1 MIENVKF
8 ENAEDKEVW
17 VSLAEIPCS
26 NPPYQKNFAP
36 QITNTVIEY
45 VLIHDNGMARFSHSI
60 EFNGTVVSEGVT
72 VDSLG
77 ANLPYKASEIPNMVK
92 AVYDSTNKVINPYI
106 KLPRAHDHVI
116 ANSNSTGIYQI
127 VPKFAE
133 SLTPYN
139 TIGSKPSYN
148 TGAITSSGTWGVTT
162 LENIPGT
169 YSGIFTETRYQGI
182 LFVGTWGENSCR
194 AIPYIVHGDAL
205 YFNDTATSNKV
216 TAELTGNKITFT
228 SPISRPMSSVTFY

>member
-8 ENAEDKEVW
+8 ENTEDKEVW
-17 VSLAEIPCS
+17 VSLTEIPCS
-26 NPPYQKNFAP
+26 NPPYQKGFAP

-45 VLIHDNGMARFSHSI
+45 VLIHDNGMVRFSHSI
-60 EFNGTVVSEGVT
+60 EFNGTDVTEGVT
-72 VDSLG
+72 IDSLG
-77 ANLPYKASEIPNMVK
+77 SVMAYKASEIPNMVK
-92 AVYDSTNKVINPYI
+92 AVYDPVNKVINPFV

-133 SLTPYN
+133 TLTPN
-139 TIGSKPSYN
+139 NNVGGKPHYN
-148 TGAITSSGTWGVTT
+148 TGAITSSATWGVTSFDN
-162 LENIPGT
+162 LPGA
-169 YSGIFTETRYQGI
+169 YGGIFGELRYQGI

-194 AIPYIVHGDAL
+194 AIPYIVHEDTL
-205 YFNDTATSNKV
+205 YFNDPAESNKV
-216 TAELTGNKITFT
+216 TATLTGNKITFT